1 MSEKD
6 LSTHPNVPCYPSH
19 LGLRGSFRTEM
30 RSTRGGFLTVM
41 AILLALAVVVDVLKA
56 LSKPL
61 PPGYK
66 VAGLQMPPS
75 GIVVLGMR
83 HSGARATILA
93 LLVAAVL
100 FFYAVGIWRMKRY
113 ALTVAWLYAGYAI
126 LNVTLFTIRNPAPPT
141 AGTTIFAIVYLLGA
155 IILTLG
161 TAIVLTRR
169 RGDLS

>member
-1 MSEKD
+1 
-6 LSTHPNVPCYPSH
+6 
-19 LGLRGSFRTEM
+19 M
-30 RSTRGGFLTVM
+30 RNKRGGFLTVM
-41 AILLALAVVVDVLKA
+41 AVLLALAMVVDVLKA

-61 PPGYK
+61 PPGSK

-75 GIVVLGMR
+75 GIVVLGVR
-83 HSGARATILA
+83 HTGAGSTILA

-113 ALTVAWLYAGYAI
+113 ALPVAWLYAAYAI
-126 LNVTLFTIRNPAPPT
+126 INVTLFTIRNPAPPT
-141 AGTTIFAIVYLLGA
+141 PGTTIFAVVYLVGA

-161 TAIVLTRR
+161 TAIALTRR